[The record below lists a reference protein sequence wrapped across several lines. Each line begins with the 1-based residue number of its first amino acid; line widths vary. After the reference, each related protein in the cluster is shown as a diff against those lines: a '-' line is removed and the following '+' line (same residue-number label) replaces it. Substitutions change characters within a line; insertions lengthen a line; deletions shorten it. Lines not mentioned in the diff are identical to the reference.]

1 MSTLK
6 LHVSRSHMN
15 TESCM
20 SDLITHLKSS
30 YFDEV
35 FDHPLTNIPSWMM
48 DLQSMLISKNKILT
62 KTNNWTH

>member
-1 MSTLK
+1 
-6 LHVSRSHMN
+6 MN

-62 KTNNWTH
+62 KTNN